1 MANKR
6 KELTKEERI
15 KKELNRLKK
24 IFKNIPENSKK
35 STEGLLENAAFMRI
49 SLQDLAVD
57 LRENGMTEMFSQSEK
72 ALPYERTRPSADLYN
87 KLNVS
92 YQKCVKQLTDL
103 LPVNEKVK
111 VQTDDFDDFVNDRKD
126 V

>member
-57 LRENGMTEMFSQSEK
+57 LRENGMTEMFSQGEK
-72 ALPYERTRPSADLYN
+72 TKPYERTRPSADLYN

>member
-35 STEGLLENAAFMRI
+35 NTEGLLENAAFMRI
-49 SLQDLAVD
+49 SLQDLALD

-92 YQKCVKQLTDL
+92 YQKIIKQLTDL
-103 LPVNEKVK
+103 LPTKDKVNEPI
-111 VQTDDFDDFVNDRKD
+111 DDFDDFVLERKD